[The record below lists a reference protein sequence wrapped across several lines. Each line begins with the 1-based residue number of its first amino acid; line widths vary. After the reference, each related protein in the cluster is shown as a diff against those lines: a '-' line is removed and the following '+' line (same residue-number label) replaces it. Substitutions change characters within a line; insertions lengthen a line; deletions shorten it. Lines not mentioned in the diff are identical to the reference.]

1 MRTQMSRQ
9 ENQKYKKAGD
19 IKNEYS
25 TKGEDLRDG
34 FVYFGCKK
42 SIKVNQSNLDVE
54 STTIVSKTLT

>member
-42 SIKVNQSNLDVE
+42 SIL
-54 STTIVSKTLT
+54 